1 MTATTVPR
9 SYSIKEAA
17 ALTGLPASTLRYYE
31 QVGVIAPVSRGA
43 SSGHRVYDD
52 ADLDQL
58 MSVACLS
65 ATGMSLD
72 DMRAYMANARLGAA
86 AAAEQRSLLEQQQR
100 HLAVEAERLV
110 LRQRYVDLKIAYWQ
124 AVIDGDAD
132 RSEQIAGRARELADE
147 LRAVTHHP

>member
-1 MTATTVPR
+1 VTIETTPR
-9 SYSIKEAA
+9 NYSIKEAA
-17 ALTGLPASTLRYYE
+17 ALTGLAASTLRYYE

-43 SSGHRVYDD
+43 SSGHRVYDEG
-52 ADLDQL
+52 DLDQL
-58 MSVACLS
+58 MSVSCLS

-72 DMRAYMANARLGAA
+72 DMRTYMVNASRGAA

-100 HLAVEAERLV
+100 HLAIEAERLV
-110 LRQRYVDLKIAYWQ
+110 LRQRYVDLKIAYWHAVQ
-124 AVIDGDAD
+124 AGDTD